1 MTIMLE
7 QSAIL
12 NGDAF
17 ELIKQVPDSSINL
30 ILTDPPYNISK
41 PNNFST
47 MKIKPTNLHFGD
59 WDVGFDQTG
68 WLPDAV
74 RVMKPG
80 GSIVIW
86 NSFENMGVLA
96 EALSALGL
104 SVKRQLLCL
113 RTNPMPRNRD
123 RLFVSAIQNAIW
135 AVKPGKWTFNRRPSK
150 PFETGIFYYPTQK
163 GRHPTKKPTGMFEEI
178 IAILSNEGDWVLDP
192 FCGIGTTAVASKKLS
207 RNYICFELD
216 KGFYDIAI
224 EDISKCHE

>member
-1 MTIMLE
+1 MLE
-7 QSAIL
+7 QSAIY

-17 ELIKQVPDSSINL
+17 ELLKALPDSCIDL

-41 PNNFST
+41 PNNFSS
-47 MKIKPTNLHFGD
+47 MKVKPTNLHFGD

-68 WLPDAV
+68 WLPDAT

-80 GSIVIW
+80 ASIVIW

-96 EALSALGL
+96 KALENLGL

-135 AVKPGKWTFNRRPSK
+135 AVKPGKWTFNRRPGRH
-150 PFETGIFYYPTQK
+150 FETGIFNYPTQRSK
-163 GRHPTKKPTGMFEEI
+163 HPTKKPTGMFEEI
-178 IAILSNEGDWVLDP
+178 IEILSNPGDWVLDP
-192 FCGIGTTAVASKKLS
+192 FSGIGTTARAAKNLL

-216 KGFYDIAI
+216 KKYYDIAI
-224 EDISKCHE
+224 EELNK